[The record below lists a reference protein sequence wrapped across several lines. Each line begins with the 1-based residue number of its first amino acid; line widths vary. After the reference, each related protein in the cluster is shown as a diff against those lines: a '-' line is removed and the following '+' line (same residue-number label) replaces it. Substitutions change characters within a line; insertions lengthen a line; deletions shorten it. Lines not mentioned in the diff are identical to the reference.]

1 MTHTMT
7 HQLRHFAT
15 SLAPRAKVHR
25 PSRSEVATA
34 VCLVAAASTFIRLDK
49 KPNSVWPTSC
59 QLCRVHIHNAF
70 PLNGDGSGLTKIK
83 FNTCQPNRPN
93 LVKLINFPVSMT
105 VGCSRASRAR
115 FNAQFGGLGL
125 ELSPGLS
132 LPRMMMNRQ
141 RWPKLIA
148 VSVINKSSLVGPKL
162 LASSQPTTPCPQKNG
177 QSDNLDR

>member
-1 MTHTMT
+1 MT

-15 SLAPRAKVHR
+15 SLAPRAKVHE

-105 VGCSRASRAR
+105 VGCSRASRASRAR

-162 LASSQPTTPCPQKNG
+162 LAPSQPTTPFPPKKWAIG
-177 QSDNLDR
+177 QS